1 VGRRCSPRRP
11 PWLMLADRVRPRGGA
26 RSDPRKQAGPRR
38 NTPEIAFRWRAT
50 KGN

>member
-1 VGRRCSPRRP
+1 
-11 PWLMLADRVRPRGGA
+11 MLADRVRPRGGA